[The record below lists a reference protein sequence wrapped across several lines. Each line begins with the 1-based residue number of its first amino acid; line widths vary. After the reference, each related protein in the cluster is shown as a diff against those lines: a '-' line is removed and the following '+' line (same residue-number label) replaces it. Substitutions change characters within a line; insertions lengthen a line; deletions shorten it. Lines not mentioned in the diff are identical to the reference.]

1 MILIQNNVSILLGN
15 GEGSFGPANNFG
27 AGIGPRSIAVGD
39 FNEDEALD
47 IATVNAGS
55 NNISILLGNGN
66 GTFDPAT
73 NFPVGSGQ
81 TYIAI
86 ADFNE
91 DEALDIAT
99 VTQVPI
105 IYLYS

>member
-1 MILIQNNVSILLGN
+1 MTATVDKIIIDIRASLGIFEACLGLPPTPPPIRIDLDLAVANFDSNNVSILLGN

-47 IATVNAGS
+47 IATANAGS

-66 GTFDPAT
+66 GT
-73 NFPVGSGQ
+73 V
-81 TYIAI
+81 
-86 ADFNE
+86 
-91 DEALDIAT
+91 
-99 VTQVPI
+99 
-105 IYLYS
+105 